1 MEDQNDLARS
11 AAQALKANVVTGGK
25 AELAA
30 QRSSRSGSTYKFLL
44 LLLS

>member
-1 MEDQNDLARS
+1 
-11 AAQALKANVVTGGK
+11 VVTGGK

-30 QRSSRSGSTYKFLL
+30 QRSSRSGSTCKFLL